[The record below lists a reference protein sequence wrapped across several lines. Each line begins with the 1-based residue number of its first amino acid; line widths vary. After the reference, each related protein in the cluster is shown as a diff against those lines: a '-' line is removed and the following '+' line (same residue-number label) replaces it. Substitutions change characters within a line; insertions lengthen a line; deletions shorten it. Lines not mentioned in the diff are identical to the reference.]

1 MLKSQFDLHCGLIE
15 DQLSQQGISAHRDL
29 ATVKSRY
36 QERGMEFF
44 TILLPRF
51 GKDLEKSLESG
62 SIASDSF
69 SGFSRRGGRLH
80 DRRPAFLGQLFDR
93 IFDTDGTLLEQP
105 DWKAIR
111 AIRQIS
117 GFHGKLKELCSDTK
131 ILEAYQQY
139 VQTDEQIPSAQ
150 ATLRDFDQFRD
161 VSHVIWGRVIGQIS
175 ADVMTEIVPKHGPG
189 AVADKL
195 TSNGKYSDLS
205 WTERL
210 DRYFP
215 IEDYVI
221 PGFSFFE
228 LLNDY
233 PLHSPASEPP
243 SRVIAVP
250 KTMEKPRLIAAE
262 PSYLQKVQQGVL
274 TIMTRHLGDHPV
286 IGWLDQ
292 TRNRKLA
299 LRASKD
305 RSLSTLDLS
314 EASDRVSLRLVK
326 DLLRFNEYFLGVTLA
341 ARSQAA
347 ELPTGER
354 IYLRKFASMGSA
366 MTFPIESM
374 VFWTIVVMAVCR
386 SRGEYLPTKQILKDL
401 LGDAS
406 VYGDDI
412 IVPVAYTQS
421 VVELLELFGL
431 KVNVSKSFTKSH
443 FRESCGAEFFD
454 GHDVTIVRARKGLP
468 VNRQHVEE
476 LTSLVAMRN
485 LYANAYG
492 PTRFVQDLDSYIEGI
507 IPFPV
512 GTPYTPALVKCSN
525 YDHLYDD
532 QWLDDLTP
540 SGEDDRDPQ
549 GQYKWQGSMQRLLVR
564 ATAPVYLKRDD
575 ALDDYGALLKALTTP
590 FQEDKNH
597 LKRAGRPV
605 SATLKYGWFPVNGST
620 DPIDWELGYRVGSG

>member
-1 MLKSQFDLHCGLIE
+1 MLKSQFDLHCALIE
-15 DQLSQQGISAHRDL
+15 DQLAQQGISAHRDL

-51 GKDLEKSLESG
+51 GKDLERALEAG
-62 SIASDSF
+62 SIGSDSF

-80 DRRPAFLGQLFDR
+80 DKRPAFLGDLFDR

-105 DWKAIR
+105 DWLAIR
-111 AIRQIS
+111 TIRQIS

-131 ILEAYQQY
+131 IQEAYEQY
-139 VQTDEQIPSAQ
+139 KLTDNQIPSAA

-161 VSHVIWGRVIGQIS
+161 VSHVIWGRAIGRIS
-175 ADVMTEIVPKHGPG
+175 ADVMTDLVPKHGPG

-195 TSNGKYSDLS
+195 TSNGKYDDLS

-210 DRYFP
+210 NRYFP
-215 IEDYVI
+215 VEDYVI

-233 PLHSPASEPP
+233 PLYSPAQEVP
-243 SRVIAVP
+243 SRVIPVP

-262 PSYLQKVQQGVL
+262 PSYLQKVQQGIL
-274 TIMTRHLGDHPV
+274 TIMTKHLGDHPT

-326 DLLRFNEYFLGVTLA
+326 DLIRFNEYFLGVTLA
-341 ARSQAA
+341 ARSQSA

-354 IYLRKFASMGSA
+354 IFLKKFASMGSA

-386 SRGEYLPTKQILKDL
+386 SRGEYLPSKQTLAGL
-401 LGDAS
+401 QGDAS

-412 IVPVAYTQS
+412 IVPVHYTQS

-431 KVNVSKSFTKSH
+431 KVNRSKSFTKSH
-443 FRESCGAEFFD
+443 FRESCGAEFYN
-454 GHDVTIVRARKGLP
+454 GHDVTIVRARKGIP
-468 VNRQHVEE
+468 ANRQHVEE
-476 LTSLVAMRN
+476 LTSFVAMRN
-485 LYANAYG
+485 LYADAYG
-492 PTRFVQDLDSYIEGI
+492 PTHFVKVLDSHIEGL

-512 GTPYTPALVKCSN
+512 GTPETPALVKCSKF
-525 YDHLYDD
+525 DHLYDNPF
-532 QWLDDLTP
+532 LDNLAP
-540 SGEDDRDPQ
+540 HGEDEYDKK
-549 GQYKWQGSMQRLLVR
+549 GVYKWQASLQRLLVK
-564 ATAPVYLKRDD
+564 AVAPVYLKRDD
-575 ALDDYGALLKALTTP
+575 ALDGYGALLKALTTP
-590 FQEDKNH
+590 FQEDRNH

-605 SATLKYGWFPVNGST
+605 SATLKHGWYPVN
-620 DPIDWELGYRVGSG
+620 

>member
-1 MLKSQFDLHCGLIE
+1 MLKSQFDLHCALIE
-15 DQLSQQGISAHRDL
+15 DQLAQQGISAHRDL

-36 QERGMEFF
+36 QERGMEFL

-51 GKDLEKSLESG
+51 GKDLERSIESG

-69 SGFSRRGGRLH
+69 SGFSRRGGRLK
-80 DRRPAFLGQLFDR
+80 DKRPAFLGDLFNR
-93 IFDTDGTLLEQP
+93 IFDTDGILLEQP

-117 GFHGKLKELCSDTK
+117 GFHGKLKELCSDAK
-131 ILEAYQQY
+131 IQEAYLQY
-139 VQTDEQIPSAQ
+139 KLVDSQIASTE
-150 ATLRDFDQFRD
+150 ATYRDFDQFRD
-161 VSHVIWGRVIGQIS
+161 VSHVLWGRVIGRIS
-175 ADVMTEIVPKHGPG
+175 AEVMQDVIPKHGPG

-210 DRYFP
+210 NRYFP
-215 IEDYVI
+215 IERYVI

-228 LLNDY
+228 LLNDF
-233 PLHSPASEPP
+233 PLYSPGQEPP
-243 SRVIAVP
+243 SRVIPVP

-262 PSYLQKVQQGVL
+262 PAHLQKMQQALL
-274 TIMTRHLGDHPV
+274 TVMTRHLGDHPN

-299 LRASKD
+299 LRSSKD

-314 EASDRVSLRLVK
+314 EASDRVSLRLVR
-326 DLLRFNEYFLGVTLA
+326 DLIRFNEYFLGVTLA
-341 ARSQAA
+341 TRSQAA
-347 ELPTGER
+347 ELPNGER
-354 IYLRKFASMGSA
+354 ILLRKFASMGSA

-386 SRGEYLPTKQILKDL
+386 SRGEYLPTAQILKDL
-401 LGDAS
+401 SEDAS

-412 IVPVAYTQS
+412 IVPVQYTQS

-431 KVNVSKSFTKSH
+431 KVNRAKSFTNSH

-468 VNRQHVEE
+468 DNRQHVEE
-476 LTSLVAMRN
+476 LVSFVAMRN
-485 LYANAYG
+485 LYADAYG
-492 PTRFVQDLDSYIEGI
+492 PTSFVDTLDSFIERL

-512 GTPYTPALVKCSN
+512 GIPETPALVKCSK
-525 YDHLYDD
+525 YDHMYDNMF
-532 QWLDDLTP
+532 LDNLTP
-540 SGEDDRDPQ
+540 SGKTVSD
-549 GQYKWQGSMQRLLVR
+549 GVYKWQASMQRLLVR
-564 ATAPVYLKRDD
+564 AVAPVYRKKDD
-575 ALDDYGALLKALTTP
+575 ALDGYGALLKALTTP
-590 FQEDKNH
+590 FQEDRNH

-605 SATLKYGWFPVNGST
+605 SATLKHGWYPVNG
-620 DPIDWELGYRVGSG
+620 

>member
-1 MLKSQFDLHCGLIE
+1 MLKSQFDLHCALIE
-15 DQLSQQGISAHRDL
+15 DQLAQQGISAHRDL

-36 QERGMEFF
+36 QERGIEFL

-51 GKDLEKSLESG
+51 GKDLERSLESG
-62 SIASDSF
+62 SIANDSF
-69 SGFSRRGGRLH
+69 SGFSRRGGRFH

-93 IFDTDGTLLEQP
+93 IFDTDGILLEQP

-117 GFHGKLKELCSDTK
+117 GFHGKLKELCSDAK
-131 ILEAYQQY
+131 IQEAYLQY
-139 VQTDEQIPSAQ
+139 KLTDSQISEAG
-150 ATLRDFDQFRD
+150 ATSQDFQQFRD
-161 VSHVIWGRVIGQIS
+161 VSHVIWGRVIGRIS
-175 ADVMTEIVPKHGPG
+175 ADVMTELVPKHGPG

-215 IEDYVI
+215 VEDYVI
-221 PGFSFFE
+221 PGFSFYE
-228 LLNDY
+228 LLDDY
-233 PLHSPASEPP
+233 PLYSPASEPP
-243 SRVIAVP
+243 SRVIPVP

-274 TIMTRHLGDHPV
+274 TIMTRHLGDHPN

-299 LRASKD
+299 LRSSKD

-314 EASDRVSLRLVK
+314 EASDRVSLQLVK
-326 DLLRFNEYFLGVTLA
+326 NLIRFNEYFLGVTLA
-341 ARSQAA
+341 ARSQTAV
-347 ELPTGER
+347 LPTGEK
-354 IYLRKFASMGSA
+354 IHLKKFASMGSA

-386 SRGEYLPTKQILKDL
+386 SRGEYLPTYKTLKSL
-401 LGDAS
+401 REDAS

-412 IVPVAYTQS
+412 IVPVAYTQP

-431 KVNVSKSFTKSH
+431 KVNRSKSFTESH
-443 FRESCGAEFFD
+443 FRESCGAEFYN

-468 VNRQHVEE
+468 DNRQHVEE
-476 LTSLVAMRN
+476 LTSIVAMRN
-485 LYANAYG
+485 LYADAYG
-492 PTRFVQDLDSYIEGI
+492 PTNFVDVLDSFIERL
-507 IPFPV
+507 IPFPE
-512 GTPYTPALVKCSN
+512 GTPETPALVKCSR
-525 YDHLYDD
+525 YDHLPRTST
-532 QWLDDLTP
+532 LA
-540 SGEDDRDPQ
+540 DR
-549 GQYKWQGSMQRLLVR
+549 GNEYKWDTSKQRLLVR
-564 ATAPVYLKRDD
+564 ACAPVYRKKDD
-575 ALDDYGALLKALTTP
+575 PLDGYGALLKALTTP

-605 SATLKYGWFPVNGST
+605 SATLKHGWYPVN
-620 DPIDWELGYRVGSG
+620 

>member
-1 MLKSQFDLHCGLIE
+1 MLKSQFDLHCALIE
-15 DQLSQQGISAHRDL
+15 DQLSQLGISAHRDL

-36 QERGMEFF
+36 EERGTEFL

-51 GKDLEKSLESG
+51 GKDLERSIESG
-62 SIASDSF
+62 SIANTSF
-69 SGFSRRGGRLH
+69 SGFSRRGGRFH
-80 DRRPAFLGQLFDR
+80 DRRPAFLGDLFDR
-93 IFDTDGTLLEQP
+93 IFDPDGTLLEQP
-105 DWKAIR
+105 DWKAVR

-117 GFHGKLKELCSDTK
+117 GFHGKLKELCSDAK
-131 ILEAYQQY
+131 IQDAYLQY
-139 VQTDEQIPSAQ
+139 KLTDSQIASAVATSSDFEQFA
-150 ATLRDFDQFRD
+150 D
-161 VSHVIWGRVIGQIS
+161 VSHAIWGRVIGRIS
-175 ADVMTEIVPKHGPG
+175 AEVMQDVVPKHGPG

-215 IEDYVI
+215 IEKYVL

-233 PLHSPASEPP
+233 PLYSPASEPP
-243 SRVIAVP
+243 SRVIPVP

-262 PSYLQKVQQGVL
+262 PAHLQKMQQAIL
-274 TIMTRHLGDHPV
+274 TVMTRHLGDHPN

-292 TRNRKLA
+292 TRNRKMA
-299 LRASKD
+299 KRSSMD

-314 EASDRVSLRLVK
+314 EASDRVSLRIVK
-326 DLLRFNEYFLGVTLA
+326 NLIKFNEYFLGVTLA
-341 ARSQAA
+341 TRSQSA

-354 IYLRKFASMGSA
+354 IHLRKFASMGSA

-386 SRGEYLPTKQILKDL
+386 SRGEYLPSKQILKEL
-401 LGDAS
+401 QEDAS

-431 KVNVSKSFTKSH
+431 KVNRDKSFTESH

-468 VNRQHVEE
+468 DNRQHVEE
-476 LTSLVAMRN
+476 LVSLVAMRN
-485 LYANAYG
+485 LYADAYG
-492 PTRFVQDLDSYIEGI
+492 PTGFVYTLDAHIERL

-512 GTPYTPALVKCSN
+512 GTPETPALVKCSK
-525 YDHLYDD
+525 YDHIEQDAEY
-532 QWLDDLTP
+532 TP
-540 SGEDDRDPQ
+540 SFSSERYYVDKLSC
-549 GQYKWQGSMQRLLVR
+549 YKWRKSTQLLLVK
-564 ATAPVYLKRDD
+564 AVAPVYRKKDD
-575 ALDDYGALLKALTTP
+575 ALDGYGALLKALTTP
-590 FQEDKNH
+590 FQEDRHH

-605 SATLKYGWFPVNGST
+605 SATLKHGWYPVN
-620 DPIDWELGYRVGSG
+620 

>member
-1 MLKSQFDLHCGLIE
+1 MLKSQFDLHCALIE
-15 DQLSQQGISAHRDL
+15 DQLAQQGISAHRDL

-36 QERGMEFF
+36 QERGMEFL

-51 GKDLEKSLESG
+51 GKDLERSLESG

-69 SGFSRRGGRLH
+69 SGFSRRGGRDK
-80 DRRPAFLGQLFDR
+80 DRRPAFLGDLFNR
-93 IFDTDGTLLEQP
+93 IFDTDGILLEQP

-117 GFHGKLKELCSDTK
+117 GFHGKLKELCSDAK
-131 ILEAYQQY
+131 IQEAYLQY
-139 VQTDEQIPSAQ
+139 KLVDNEITSAR

-161 VSHVIWGRVIGQIS
+161 VSHVIWGRVIGRIS

-210 DRYFP
+210 NRYFP
-215 IEDYVI
+215 VEDYVI
-221 PGFSFFE
+221 PGFSFYE

-233 PLHSPASEPP
+233 PLYSPAQEIP
-243 SRVIAVP
+243 SRVIPVP

-274 TIMTRHLGDHPV
+274 TIMTKHLGDHPN

-314 EASDRVSLRLVK
+314 EASDRVSLRIVK

-341 ARSQAA
+341 ARSQSA

-354 IYLRKFASMGSA
+354 ILLKKFASMGSA

-386 SRGEYLPTKQILKDL
+386 SRGEYLPTKQILAEL
-401 LGDAS
+401 QEDAS

-421 VVELLELFGL
+421 VVELLETFGL
-431 KVNVSKSFTKSH
+431 KVNLSKSFTNSH
-443 FRESCGAEFFD
+443 FRESCGGEFFD
-454 GHDVTIVRARKGLP
+454 GHDVTIVRARKGIP
-468 VNRQHVEE
+468 DNRQHVEE
-476 LTSLVAMRN
+476 LTSLVALRN
-485 LYANAYG
+485 LYADAYG
-492 PTRFVQDLDSYIEGI
+492 PMQFVNVLDAHIESI

-512 GTPYTPALVKCSN
+512 GTPETPALVKCSK
-525 YDHLYDD
+525 YDHMYDNVWVD
-532 QWLDDLTP
+532 NLTP
-540 SGEDDRDPQ
+540 NSPLGSQKSPDS
-549 GQYKWQGSMQRLLVR
+549 QYKWSASKQLLLVR
-564 ATAPVYLKRDD
+564 AVAPVYRKKDD
-575 ALDDYGALLKALTTP
+575 ALDGYGALLKALTTP

-605 SATLKYGWFPVNGST
+605 SATLKHGWFPVN
-620 DPIDWELGYRVGSG
+620 

>member
-1 MLKSQFDLHCGLIE
+1 MLKSQFDLHCALIE
-15 DQLSQQGISAHRDL
+15 DQLAQQGISAHRDL

-36 QERGMEFF
+36 QERGIEFL

-51 GKDLEKSLESG
+51 GKDLERSIESG
-62 SIASDSF
+62 SIANDSF
-69 SGFSRRGGRLH
+69 SGFSRRGGRFH
-80 DRRPAFLGQLFDR
+80 DRRPAFLGDLFNR
-93 IFDTDGTLLEQP
+93 IFDTDGILLEQP

-117 GFHGKLKELCSDTK
+117 GFHGKLKELCSDAK
-131 ILEAYQQY
+131 VSEAYEQY
-139 VQTDEQIPSAQ
+139 KLTDSQISMAP

-161 VSHVIWGRVIGQIS
+161 VSHVIWGRVIGRIS
-175 ADVMTEIVPKHGPG
+175 ADVMAEIVPKHGPG

-195 TSNGKYSDLS
+195 TSNGKYRDLS

-215 IEDYVI
+215 IEDYVL

-233 PLHSPASEPP
+233 PLYSPAQEPP
-243 SRVIAVP
+243 SRVIPVP

-274 TIMTRHLGDHPV
+274 TIMTRHLGDHPN

-299 LRASKD
+299 LRSSMD

-314 EASDRVSLRLVK
+314 EASDRVSLRIVK
-326 DLLRFNEYFLGVTLA
+326 DLIRFNEYFLGVTLA
-341 ARSQAA
+341 ARSQSA

-354 IYLRKFASMGSA
+354 ILLKKFASMGSA

-386 SRGEYLPTKQILKDL
+386 SRGEYLPTKEILEDL
-401 LGDAS
+401 SEDAS

-412 IVPVAYTQS
+412 IVPVAYTQP
-421 VVELLELFGL
+421 VIELLELFGL
-431 KVNVSKSFTKSH
+431 KVNRAKSFTSSN
-443 FRESCGAEFFD
+443 FRESCGAEFYD
-454 GHDVTIVRARKGLP
+454 GHDVTIIRARKGLP
-468 VNRQHVEE
+468 ENRQHVEE

-485 LYANAYG
+485 LYADAYG
-492 PTRFVQDLDSYIEGI
+492 PTGFVEVLDTYIERL

-512 GTPYTPALVKCSN
+512 GTPETPALVKCSK
-525 YDHLYDD
+525 YDHMYDNLF
-532 QWLDDLTP
+532 LDNLTP
-540 SGEDDRDPQ
+540 SPGKTVSD
-549 GQYKWQGSMQRLLVR
+549 GVYKWQASMQRLLVR
-564 ATAPVYLKRDD
+564 AVAPVYRKKDD
-575 ALDDYGALLKALTTP
+575 ALDGYGALLKALTTP

-605 SATLKYGWFPVNGST
+605 SATLKHGWYPVNG
-620 DPIDWELGYRVGSG
+620 